1 MKTSLSTVC
10 EISITIV
17 ILPKRDVGLGGFL
30 TGVAFVELP
39 DLRLCSSKNSNA
51 DVFDSQ

>member
-1 MKTSLSTVC
+1 M
-10 EISITIV
+10 V

-30 TGVAFVELP
+30 AGVAFAELP
-39 DLRLCSSKNSNA
+39 DFRLCSSKNNNA